1 MTTFAAA
8 ERARLADLL
17 LEKGPHAPTLC
28 DGWSTRDLAAHLW
41 LRESRPDAFAALFIP
56 PLSRHLDRLTAET
69 TRRDYAEVVRE
80 WAAGPSVLNPM
91 RAADKHVNVAEHFIH
106 LEDVRRGEA
115 EAGGALPAPRSF
127 TEDEEAALYRA
138 LRRMAPLFLRK
149 STAPVVLQAPG
160 RAPVTVAREAVAL
173 GTPVTV
179 TGEVGE
185 LLLWAS
191 GRDAVHVE
199 LDGDAS
205 AAVRGGI

>member
-28 DGWSTRDLAAHLW
+28 QGWGTRDLAAHLW
-41 LRESRPDAFAALFIP
+41 LRESRPDALASMLIP
-56 PLSRHLDRLTAET
+56 PLSRHLDRLTADIK
-69 TRRDYAEVVRE
+69 RRDYAEVVRE
-80 WAAGPSVLNPM
+80 WAAGPALLNPM
-91 RAADKHVNVAEHFIH
+91 RAADRHVNAAEHFIH

-115 EAGGALPAPRSF
+115 QAGGALPAPRSF
-127 TEDEEAALYRA
+127 APDEEDALYRS

-149 STAPVVLQAPG
+149 SSAPVVLQGPG
-160 RAPVTVAREAVAL
+160 RAPVTVTREALAL
-173 GTPVTV
+173 GVPVTV

-205 AAVRGGI
+205 AAVRTGL

>member
-17 LEKGPHAPTLC
+17 LEKGPDAPTLC
-28 DGWSTRDLAAHLW
+28 GGWSTRDLAAHLW
-41 LRESRPDAFAALFIP
+41 LRERRPDAFAALFIP

-80 WAAGPSVLNPM
+80 WAAGPSALNPM
-91 RAADKHVNVAEHFIH
+91 RAADRHVNAAEHFIH
-106 LEDVRRGEA
+106 LEDVRRGEPLA
-115 EAGGALPAPRSF
+115 APRSF
-127 TEDEEAALYRA
+127 SPDEEDALYRS

-149 STAPVVLQAPG
+149 SAAPVVLQGPG
-160 RAPVTVAREAVAL
+160 RAPVTVTRGAVAL
-173 GTPVTV
+173 RAPVTV

-199 LDGDAS
+199 IDGDAS
-205 AAVRGGI
+205 AAVRTAL